1 MKKLRRREAE
11 GAMSRGQGRGGER
24 GEERE
29 QPVTRE
35 EEAGGGELGRHGDAP
50 TRATAYL
57 ACGAEGGYVGQSHAP
72 SVLLRAWWTCC
83 ISCIVSG
90 AGRGARWVWDSGSA
104 SPNSVACSGQTTG
117 TFTLRPG

>member
-35 EEAGGGELGRHGDAP
+35 EEAGGGELGRHGDACHGVFGLRGGGRVCGSIP
-50 TRATAYL
+50 CPVRAA
-57 ACGAEGGYVGQSHAP
+57 ACVVDLLYILYRERRGPGRTVG
-72 SVLLRAWWTCC
+72 LGL
-83 ISCIVSG
+83 
-90 AGRGARWVWDSGSA
+90 WVGFAKFCGLIW
-104 SPNSVACSGQTTG
+104 PNNRDVYA
-117 TFTLRPG
+117 